1 MGRIFLP
8 MFLIHKKMKK
18 TILLFVLAFIS
29 VVSSAQ
35 VTVWEDNF
43 DDADLAGWTLLD
55 RDEDGINWIARKN
68 INLDESGS
76 AIVDG
81 EHSILGNYLM
91 NLDDLSTV
99 VRLVEN
105 WAITPA
111 INLSQHSGKKLQLV
125 LNAQTSI
132 YDTNQDL
139 LVYGSTSKDPD
150 TFTLLSTLKLQRQT
164 ELEAEFKDYSVDISQ
179 YAGESV
185 VYLAVSNVAD
195 ENLNFI
201 GFEIDKVSIVAGGNL
216 GIGDHTLDK
225 NRSFLAEN
233 PVKENLELQLADQFK
248 DNKTALKIYNA
259 AGNLVKEVN
268 YNNQNISVSDL
279 PQGFYFLLVT
289 NDTNSQTIKFIKK

>member
-1 MGRIFLP
+1 
-8 MFLIHKKMKK
+8 MFLKNKKMKK
-18 TILLFVLAFIS
+18 IILFIFVLITS
-29 VVSSAQ
+29 ISSAQ
-35 VTVWEDNF
+35 VTVWEDDF
-43 DDADLAGWTLLD
+43 DDADLSDWTLLD
-55 RDEDGINWIARKN
+55 RDGDGINWIARKN

-81 EHSILGNYLM
+81 EYSILGNYLM
-91 NLDDLSTV
+91 DLNDLSTV

-111 INLSQHSGKKLQLV
+111 IDLSQQSGKNVQLI

-139 LVYGSTSKDPD
+139 LVYGSTSTDPD
-150 TFTLLSTLKLQRQT
+150 TFTLLGTVNLQRQT

-179 YAGESV
+179 FAGEAV

-201 GFEIDKVSIVAGGNL
+201 GFEIDKVSVIAGGNL
-216 GIGDHTLDK
+216 GTGDHILDK
-225 NRSFLAEN
+225 NVSFLKQN
-233 PVKENLELQLADQFK
+233 PVKENLELQLAEQFQ
-248 DNKTALKIYNA
+248 DDKTSLKIYNA
-259 AGNLVKEVN
+259 AGNLVKETN
-268 YNNQNISVSDL
+268 YSENIAVDNL
-279 PQGFYFLLVT
+279 PQGLYFLLVT

>member
-1 MGRIFLP
+1 MGRLFLP
-8 MFLIHKKMKK
+8 MFLKNKKMKK
-18 TILLFVLAFIS
+18 IILFIFVLVTAI
-29 VVSSAQ
+29 SSAQ
-35 VTVWEDNF
+35 VTVWEDDF
-43 DDADLAGWTLLD
+43 DDADLSDWTLLD

-76 AIVDG
+76 VIVDG

-91 NLDDLSTV
+91 DLNDLSTV

-111 INLSQHSGKKLQLV
+111 INLSQQSGKNVQLI

-139 LVYGSTSKDPD
+139 LVYGSTSTDPD
-150 TFTLLSTLKLQRQT
+150 TFILLGTVNLQRQT
-164 ELEAEFKDYSVDISQ
+164 ELDAEFKDYSVNISQ
-179 YAGESV
+179 FAGEAA

-201 GFEIDKVSIVAGGNL
+201 GFEIDKVSVIAGGNL
-216 GIGDHTLDK
+216 GIGDHILDK
-225 NRSFLAEN
+225 NVSFLKQN
-233 PVKENLELQLADQFK
+233 PVKENLELQLAEQFQ
-248 DNKTALKIYNA
+248 DNKTSLKIYNA
-259 AGNLVKEVN
+259 AGNLVKETN
-268 YNNQNISVSDL
+268 YSENIAVDTL
-279 PQGFYFLLVT
+279 PQGLYFLLLK

>member
-1 MGRIFLP
+1 
-8 MFLIHKKMKK
+8 MKK

-105 WAITPA
+105 WAITPV

-279 PQGFYFLLVT
+279 PQGFYFLLIT
-289 NDTNSQTIKFIKK
+289 NNTNSQTIKFIKK

>member
-1 MGRIFLP
+1 
-8 MFLIHKKMKK
+8 MKK

-105 WAITPA
+105 WAITPV

-185 VYLAVSNVAD
+185 VYFAVSNVAD

-216 GIGDHTLDK
+216 GIGDHTLNK

>member
-1 MGRIFLP
+1 M
-8 MFLIHKKMKK
+8 
-18 TILLFVLAFIS
+18 FVLITTI
-29 VVSSAQ
+29 SSAQ
-35 VTVWEDNF
+35 VTVWEDDF
-43 DDADLAGWTLLD
+43 DDANVSDWTLLD

-68 INLDESGS
+68 INIDESG
-76 AIVDG
+76 IIDG
-81 EHSILGNYLM
+81 EYGILGNYLI

-105 WAITPA
+105 WAITPP
-111 INLSQHSGKKLQLV
+111 INLSQYSGKKVELI

-150 TFTLLSTLKLQRQT
+150 TFTLLSTVNLERQT
-164 ELEAEFKDYSVDISQ
+164 ELEAEFKDYKVDISQ
-179 YAGESV
+179 FAGQGI

-201 GFEIDKVSIVAGGNL
+201 GFEIDKVSIIAGGNL
-216 GIGDHTLDK
+216 GIGDHLLGE
-225 NRSFLAEN
+225 NVSFLKQN

-248 DNKTALKIYNA
+248 EEKTSLKIYNA
-259 AGNLVKEVN
+259 IGNLVKETTYKN
-268 YNNQNISVSDL
+268 ENISVENL
-279 PQGFYFLLVT
+279 PKGMYFLSLK

>member
-1 MGRIFLP
+1 
-8 MFLIHKKMKK
+8 MKK
-18 TILLFVLAFIS
+18 IILFMFVLVTAI
-29 VVSSAQ
+29 SSAQ
-35 VTVWEDNF
+35 VTVWEDDF
-43 DDADLAGWTLLD
+43 DDADLSDWTLLD

-76 AIVDG
+76 VIIDG

-91 NLDDLSTV
+91 DLNDLSTV

-111 INLSQHSGKKLQLV
+111 INLSQQSGKNVQLI

-139 LVYGSTSKDPD
+139 LVYGSTSTDPD
-150 TFTLLSTLKLQRQT
+150 TFTLLGTVNLQRQT

-179 YAGESV
+179 FAGEAA

-201 GFEIDKVSIVAGGNL
+201 GFEIDKVSVVAGGNL
-216 GIGDHTLDK
+216 GIGDHILDK
-225 NRSFLAEN
+225 NVSFLKQN
-233 PVKENLELQLADQFK
+233 PVKQNLELQLSEQFQ
-248 DNKTALKIYNA
+248 DDKTSLKIYNA
-259 AGNLVKEVN
+259 AGNLVKETN
-268 YNNQNISVSDL
+268 YSENIAVDNL
-279 PQGFYFLLVT
+279 PQGLYFLLLT
-289 NDTNSQTIKFIKK
+289 NETNSQTIKFIKK